1 MKVHLKQKDA
11 GKLLP
16 TDIVFQTVFWGDV
29 KSRLG
34 WKPLAFDFTSSGPYG
49 DVLVLTKT
57 LLPGLS
63 VAYVPQGP
71 EFGPEPDRY
80 GLFLESLSEGISAHL
95 DPSVTFIR
103 YDLPWVSQYAADTA
117 NGSSSRVQSFNRPE
131 ARLQELRMNFG
142 TRSWNLQKAAVDL
155 TFADRVVVDLG
166 RSEEEM
172 LRTMKP
178 KTRYNIGLARRKEIE
193 VFLASSDHLP
203 AFYELYRQTAER
215 NRFRICEYRHFSLLF
230 SADSSHPDSTE
241 ILFLLARHGR
251 DLLAGAIVAIS
262 ARTAT
267 YLFGAS
273 SNEKRNL
280 MASYAIQW
288 KAMQIARA
296 KGCLHYDLGAVSPAK
311 DPEHPYFG
319 LYRFKTGFGGRIIHQ
334 SGSWDYPL
342 DKGGYMLFRNSE
354 NMDGILRIE

>member
-11 GKLLP
+11 GRLLP

-34 WKPLAFDFTSSGPYG
+34 WKPLAFDFTSSGPEG
-49 DVLVLTKT
+49 DVLVLTKAI
-57 LLPGLS
+57 LPGFS

-71 EFGPEPDRY
+71 EYGPEPDRY
-80 GLFLESLSEGISAHL
+80 GLFLESLSEAIGSHL
-95 DPSVTFIR
+95 DRSVTFIR
-103 YDLPWVSQYAADTA
+103 YDLPWESQYAADKTG
-117 NGSSSRVQSFNRPE
+117 GSPDEHPFHRPE

-142 TRSWNLQKAAVDL
+142 TRSWNLQKAVVDL

-166 RSEEEM
+166 PSEEEI
-172 LRTMKP
+172 LRQMKP
-178 KTRYNIGLARRKEIE
+178 KTRYNIGLSRRRGVE
-193 VFLASSDHLP
+193 VFHASSDLLP

-215 NRFRICEYRHFSLLF
+215 DRFRICEYRHFSSLF
-230 SADSSHPDSTE
+230 STDSSHPDSTE
-241 ILFLLARHGR
+241 ILFLLARHGG
-251 DLLAGAIVAIS
+251 DLLAGAIVAVS
-262 ARTAT
+262 AGTAT

-280 MASYAIQW
+280 MAPYAIQW
-288 KAMQIARA
+288 EAMRIAKGR
-296 KGCLHYDLGAVSPAK
+296 GCLHYDLGAVSPAK
-311 DPEHPYFG
+311 DPTHPYFG

-342 DKGGYMLFRNSE
+342 DENAYKIFRNSE
-354 NMDGILRIE
+354 NMDGILGTE